1 MFSRRTTLFS
11 WRTNHY
17 FSYLCNCKMP
27 VMKQLFVFLTAAAIL
42 CCAQPEQIQDTA
54 DDSRYQWE
62 GIRHY
67 LLEEPEHALAMV
79 DTAQM
84 RGVADVNYANW
95 MRAQVYLAGGSK
107 EDLAKA
113 QEYCLVVLDNHDPV
127 ADSLQR
133 VKTYHLLVDINQRDP
148 KTYDDAIHYALDGAR
163 ISHENGWNGEE
174 AQFYFDAGETM
185 EKVQRGSGT
194 EYLDRSL
201 DMFRGS
207 TNIKALPMFSYYLGS
222 VTRMAVNNEDYAR
235 AVALTQE
242 REQVIDRIEK
252 EYTTA
257 PAGYIDQQR
266 AYVYSLL
273 AYCQYQLGDKAAADR
288 SAQAFE
294 KTKCSQLPEH
304 QHDIFNYYVISGNAR
319 RIDQIFAI
327 LEPYY
332 RERED
337 TVSTNYAILL
347 QSYSIGLD
355 KLGRSHE
362 AYGQLTRYTVLT
374 DSLTQ
379 RERRGET
386 LMWAQQMRTQEKE
399 MKIKEQEAE
408 ARLHWIIIA
417 GLVLLLTVVGVALWR
432 ILLAHQ
438 RLKEKNRQLYET
450 VQQMLQQQEKEQEKA
465 MSAPE
470 SASQQLYGRL
480 CQLMREQQPY
490 TDSELN
496 RDTVAQMLGTNYNA
510 VAAAI
515 REFADGATLGEF
527 LDDWRIRHA
536 AALLR
541 DSNDPVGL
549 VGEMSGFA
557 SRSHFNTLFR
567 EKFKLSPTEYR
578 KAARG

>member
-1 MFSRRTTLFS
+1 
-11 WRTNHY
+11 
-17 FSYLCNCKMP
+17 
-27 VMKQLFVFLTAAAIL
+27 MKQLFVFLTAAAIL
-42 CCAQPEQIQDTA
+42 CCAQPKQTPNTA

-62 GIRHY
+62 SIRHY
-67 LLEEPEHALAMV
+67 LLEEPEHALAIV

-113 QEYCLVVLDNHDPV
+113 EEYCLAVLDNQDPV

-148 KTYDDAIHYALDGAR
+148 KTYDNAIHYALDGAR

-201 DMFRGS
+201 EMFRGS
-207 TNIKALPMFSYYLGS
+207 QNIKALPMFSYYLGS

-235 AVALTQE
+235 AVTLTQE

-273 AYCQYQLGDKAAADR
+273 AYCQYQLGDKAAAAR

-294 KTKCSQLPEH
+294 KTRCSQLPEH

-319 RIDQIFAI
+319 RINELFAV

-337 TVSTNYAILL
+337 TVSTDYAILL

-362 AYGQLTRYTVLT
+362 AYEQLTRYTVLT

-379 RERRGET
+379 RERRSET

-399 MKIKEQEAE
+399 MQIKEQEAE
-408 ARLHWIIIA
+408 ARLHWVIIA
-417 GLVLLLTVVGVALWR
+417 GLVLLLAIVGVALWR
-432 ILLAHQ
+432 IWLAHQ

-450 VQQMLQQQEKEQEKA
+450 VQQMLQQQDKEQEKA
-465 MSAPE
+465 LSAPE
-470 SASQQLYGRL
+470 SPSQQLYGRL

-490 TDSELN
+490 TESELN
-496 RDTVAQMLGTNYNA
+496 RDAVAQMLGTNYNA

-515 REFADGATLGEF
+515 HEFADGATLGEF

>member
-1 MFSRRTTLFS
+1 MKKLF
-11 WRTNHY
+11 
-17 FSYLCNCKMP
+17 L
-27 VMKQLFVFLTAAAIL
+27 FLTAAAVL
-42 CCAQPEQIQDTA
+42 CCAQPKPAQDTA
-54 DDSRYQWE
+54 EDSRYQWE
-62 GIRHY
+62 SIRHY
-67 LLEEPEHALAMV
+67 LFEDPELTLAMV

-84 RGVADVNYANW
+84 KGVADANYANW
-95 MRAQVYLAGGSK
+95 MRAQVYLARGSK
-107 EDLAKA
+107 EDLSQAR
-113 QEYCLVVLDNHDPV
+113 EYCLAVLDNQDPV
-127 ADSLQR
+127 ADTLQR
-133 VKTYHLLVDINQRDP
+133 VKTYQLLVDINQRDS
-148 KTYDDAIHYALDGAR
+148 KTYQDAIHYAVEGAR
-163 ISHENGWNGEE
+163 ISHENGWTGEE
-174 AQFYFDAGETM
+174 ALFYFAAGETM
-185 EKVQRGSGT
+185 EKLQPGSGT

-201 DMFRGS
+201 NLFRGS
-207 TNIKALPMFSYYLGS
+207 SNIKAFPMFSNYLGS
-222 VTRMAVNNEDYAR
+222 VARMAVNNEDYVR
-235 AVALTQE
+235 AVALTKE
-242 REQVIDRIEK
+242 REQVVDRIEK

-266 AYVYSLL
+266 AYIYSIL
-273 AYCQYQLGDKAAADR
+273 AYCQYQLGDKAEAAR

-294 KTKCSQLPEH
+294 KTSCSQLPDH

-319 RIDQIFAI
+319 RINQIYEV

-332 RERED
+332 REHSD
-337 TVSTNYAILL
+337 TVSTEYASLV

-355 KLGRSHE
+355 NMGRSHE
-362 AYGQLTRYTVLT
+362 AYEQLTRVTVLT

-379 RERRGET
+379 RERRSET
-386 LMWAQQMRTQEKE
+386 LMWAQQMKTQEKE
-399 MKIKEQEAE
+399 MQIKEKEAQ

-417 GLVLLLTVVGVALWR
+417 GLILLLAIVGLALWR
-432 ILLAHQ
+432 IILAHQ

-450 VQQMLQQQEKEQEKA
+450 VQQMMQRQEQEQEKA
-465 MSAPE
+465 LSAPA
-470 SASQQLYGRL
+470 SASQQLYARL

-496 RDTVAQMLGTNYNA
+496 RDAVAQLLGTNYNA

-515 REFADGATLGEF
+515 HEFADGATLGEF

>member
-1 MFSRRTTLFS
+1 MRKLF
-11 WRTNHY
+11 
-17 FSYLCNCKMP
+17 L
-27 VMKQLFVFLTAAAIL
+27 FLTATAVL
-42 CCAQPEQIQDTA
+42 CCSQPKQAQDTA
-54 DDSRYQWE
+54 DESLYQWE
-62 GIRHY
+62 NIRHY
-67 LLEEPEHALAMV
+67 LFEDPERTLAMV

-113 QEYCLVVLDNHDPV
+113 EEYCLAVLDNQDPV

-133 VKTYHLLVDINQRDP
+133 VKTYHLLVDIHQRDS
-148 KTYDDAIHYALDGAR
+148 KSYQDAIHYAVEGAR
-163 ISHENGWNGEE
+163 ISHENGWTGEE
-174 AQFYFDAGETM
+174 ALFYFSAGETM
-185 EKVQRGSGT
+185 EKLQRSSGT

-201 DMFRGS
+201 ELFRGS
-207 TNIKALPMFSYYLGS
+207 KNIKAFPMFSNYLGS
-222 VTRMAVNNEDYAR
+222 VARMAVNNEDYAR
-235 AVALTQE
+235 AVALTKE
-242 REQVIDRIEK
+242 REQVVDRIEK

-266 AYVYSLL
+266 AYIYSIL
-273 AYCQYQLGDKAAADR
+273 AYCQFQLGDKAAAVR

-294 KTKCSQLPEH
+294 KTRCSQLPEH
-304 QHDIFNYYVISGNAR
+304 QHDIFNYYVLSGNAQ
-319 RIDQIFAI
+319 RINQIYEV

-332 RERED
+332 RERSD
-337 TVSTNYAILL
+337 TVSTEYAGLL
-347 QSYSIGLD
+347 MSYSIGLD
-355 KLGRSHE
+355 KMGRSHD
-362 AYGQLTRYTVLT
+362 AYEELTRYTVLT

-379 RERRGET
+379 RERRSET
-386 LMWAQQMRTQEKE
+386 LMWAQQMKTQEKE
-399 MKIKEQEAE
+399 MQIQEQEVQ

-417 GLVLLLTVVGVALWR
+417 GLILLLAIVGLALWR
-432 ILLAHQ
+432 IILAHQ

-450 VQQMLQQQEKEQEKA
+450 VQQMMQRQEQEQEKA
-465 MSAPE
+465 LSAPE
-470 SASQQLYGRL
+470 SPSQQLYGRL

-490 TDSELN
+490 TESELN
-496 RDTVAQMLGTNYNA
+496 RDAVAQMLGTNYNA